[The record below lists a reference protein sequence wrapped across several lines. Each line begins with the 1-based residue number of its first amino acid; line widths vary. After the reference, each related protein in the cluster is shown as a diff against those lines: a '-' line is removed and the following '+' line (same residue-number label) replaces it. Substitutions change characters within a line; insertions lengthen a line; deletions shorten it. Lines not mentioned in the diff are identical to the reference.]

1 MPVLIK
7 GSMKW
12 MIYLGKIMFTTLNNK
27 LSIICCHIPIQ
38 KQVYLHSDRNICI
51 KLIIEFPT
59 GSDKNIKGHV
69 TYLENSI
76 LGWGGEGIHHT
87 FLTIKHITW
96 QLFSLNK
103 TWSVLYKSWYNVNLA
118 CLSTELQKLPHFS

>member
-1 MPVLIK
+1 
-7 GSMKW
+7 
-12 MIYLGKIMFTTLNNK
+12 MFTTLNNK

-76 LGWGGEGIHHT
+76 LGWGGEGDSSYFPNYQAHHMT
-87 FLTIKHITW
+87 AFQFK
-96 QLFSLNK
+96 
-103 TWSVLYKSWYNVNLA
+103 
-118 CLSTELQKLPHFS
+118 